1 MPGCVLRA
9 IGDSFQVDKFLKKS
23 SLMPCNVFRKGE
35 RKSDNRFWNTSGMT
49 VVVSDSSGDELT
61 LQIKD
66 AIEFL
71 RANRDELSRLRGFDG
86 LEEMGLDFGIYG
98 KNCFLQS
105 SEFPAELIA
114 LAGDLEM
121 GIELSVY
128 GEAEVAIT

>member
-9 IGDSFQVDKFLKKS
+9 IGGGFQVERFLEES
-23 SLMPCNVFRKGE
+23 SLLPCNVFRKGE
-35 RKSDNRFWNTSGMT
+35 RKSDNRLWETSGLT
-49 VVVSDSSGDELT
+49 VLVSDSSGDEFA

-86 LEEMGLDFGIYG
+86 LEEMALDFGVNRNNG
-98 KNCFLQS
+98 FLQS
-105 SEFPAELIA
+105 NFFPAELIA
-114 LAGDLEM
+114 LACDLEM

-128 GEAEVAIT
+128 GEEVVIT